1 MQVENYDEESH
12 QGWSHSFFSSSTP
25 SVEKGP
31 GAWKQSCQ
39 GKAASEVGWA
49 HTLLP
54 TAAAKTGLES
64 DITLPAEDLAVMGPG
79 KQQSQ

>member
-1 MQVENYDEESH
+1 MMK
-12 QGWSHSFFSSSTP
+12 GATRAGLIPSSVVPPP

-31 GAWKQSCQ
+31 GACKQSCQ